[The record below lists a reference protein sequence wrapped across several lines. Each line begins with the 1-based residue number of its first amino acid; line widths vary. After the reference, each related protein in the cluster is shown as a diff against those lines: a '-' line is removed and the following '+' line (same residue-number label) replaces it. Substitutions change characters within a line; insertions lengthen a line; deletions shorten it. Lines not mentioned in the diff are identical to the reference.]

1 MVLFLHLDPDFLASE
16 DVLNQCPLPTIRW
29 CVVDYWEMEKCERM
43 SSAFAAKSI
52 KPDLTCILEETII
65 DCMRRTRDGF
75 VDMMNVE
82 AGDLYTAGSQFNLV
96 PIVNE

>member
-1 MVLFLHLDPDFLASE
+1 M
-16 DVLNQCPLPTIRW
+16 R
-29 CVVDYWEMEKCERM
+29 
-43 SSAFAAKSI
+43 SAFAARGI
-52 KPDLTCILEETII
+52 KPDISCILEETTIS
-65 DCMRRTRDGF
+65 CMRLMKGGF